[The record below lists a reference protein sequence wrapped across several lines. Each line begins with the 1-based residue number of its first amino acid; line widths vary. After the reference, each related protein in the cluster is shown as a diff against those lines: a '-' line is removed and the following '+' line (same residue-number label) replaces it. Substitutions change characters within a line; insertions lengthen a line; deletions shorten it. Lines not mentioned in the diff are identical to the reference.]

1 MPGFILHLGATVQC
15 SHAGTA
21 QPSTPFPRVMVSNQ
35 PVITIA
41 CPYVI
46 AGCSLTPSGSPFC
59 ASGQWLTGAMR
70 VTAGGQPVAIVGGSS
85 TCAAT
90 GNPMLPVSFQT
101 RVTAS

>member
-1 MPGFILHLGATVQC
+1 MPGFVLHLGATVMC

-21 QPSTPFPRVMVSNQ
+21 QPTSPNPRVLVSGQ
-35 PVITIA
+35 PVVTLA
-41 CPYVI
+41 CAYVI

-59 ASGQWLTGAMR
+59 ATGNWLTGAMR
-70 VTAGGQPVAIVGGSS
+70 VTAGGQPLAIVGGSS
-85 TCAAT
+85 ACPAT